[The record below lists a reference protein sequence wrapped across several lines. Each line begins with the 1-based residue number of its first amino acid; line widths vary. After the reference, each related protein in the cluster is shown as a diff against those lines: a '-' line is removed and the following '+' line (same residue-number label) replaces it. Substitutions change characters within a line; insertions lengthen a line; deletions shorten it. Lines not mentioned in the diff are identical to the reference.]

1 MSKGTV
7 ARKTKAAPA
16 KKSRAPKAPKQPAAR
31 VPRKKPWSHL
41 HCIAFL
47 LGISLLLSVFIG
59 STLYLFVLLDIPKIE
74 TIKDYRPKMTTL
86 VKDSRHEVIKNIYEE
101 NRRLVSM
108 DKMPA
113 LLPMAFVA
121 AEDARFYEHPG
132 VDIWSIFRAMFH
144 NIRAGSRAQ
153 GGSTITQQV
162 TRSLLL
168 SRKKVYSRKIKEA
181 ILAYRIDSLMSKDD
195 ILYIYLNQIYLGEGA
210 HGVEAAARTYFN
222 KGVEDLTL
230 GQIALLAGLPQAPS
244 RYSPFRNFDRAKDR
258 QAYVL
263 NRMVEE
269 GYVSAA
275 TARMA
280 FDQRLAFYT
289 KKETSDG
296 AEYYLQ
302 QVSNY
307 VTNKYGQELLTSGGL
322 TIYTCL
328 DPIMQRNAVTAIN
341 KGVKAYTNKKG
352 NRTKPQAAL
361 VAMETDTGRVRA
373 LVGGTDFS
381 VSQFNRATQARRQ
394 PGSAFKPIVYGA
406 ALESGVSPTTVIE
419 DRPITLKGQ
428 KRGRTWQPQNFD
440 NRFHGPTILRDGL
453 VHSRNIVAIK
463 LLQQVGT
470 QQVIELARKL
480 GISSEITDDLTLAL
494 GSSGVSLLELTA
506 AYTAFANHGFY
517 TRPLLIEKIIDH
529 EGNILEENRPRNTA
543 VLSRQSARLV
553 DSMLQGVIAEGTG
566 QKAQGL
572 KVTAAGKTGT
582 TDRYMDAWFIGYT
595 SQLVAG
601 VWMGYDKKISMGS
614 GATGGRIA
622 APIWLDFMKKA
633 RHEEIREDTLH

>member
-1 MSKGTV
+1 V
-7 ARKTKAAPA
+7 
-16 KKSRAPKAPKQPAAR
+16 
-31 VPRKKPWSHL
+31 
-41 HCIAFL
+41 
-47 LGISLLLSVFIG
+47 LLSVFIG

-74 TIKDYRPKMTTL
+74 TIKDYRPKMATL
-86 VKDSRHEVIKNIYEE
+86 VKDSRHEVIKTIYEE

-132 VDIWSIFRAMFH
+132 VDIWSIFRALFH

-181 ILAYRIDSLMSKDD
+181 ILAYRIDSLMNKDD

-210 HGVEAAARTYFN
+210 YGVEAASRTYFN
-222 KGVEDLTL
+222 KGVNDLTL
-230 GQIALLAGLPQAPS
+230 AEMALLAGLPQAPS
-244 RYSPFRNFDRAKDR
+244 RYSPFKNFDRAKDR

-269 GYVSAA
+269 EYVSAA
-275 TARMA
+275 TARRA
-280 FDQRLAFYT
+280 FDQPLSLQQ
-289 KKETSDG
+289 KKQTADG

-307 VTNKYGQELLTSGGL
+307 VRNKYGQELLTSGGL

-328 DPIMQRNAVTAIN
+328 DPILQKNAITAIN
-341 KGVKAYTNKKG
+341 KGVKAYKNKKG
-352 NRTKPQAAL
+352 DRTEPQAAL
-361 VAMETDTGRVRA
+361 VAMEPDTGRVRA

-394 PGSAFKPIVYGA
+394 PGSAFKPIVYAA
-406 ALESGVSPTTVIE
+406 ALERGFFPNSIIDDSFLV
-419 DRPITLKGQ
+419 LKGA
-428 KRGRTWQPQNFD
+428 KRGKTWRPQNFD
-440 NRFHGPTILRDGL
+440 KRFNGPTTLRQGL
-453 VHSRNIVAIK
+453 IQSRNIVAVK
-463 LLQQVGT
+463 LLQEVGID
-470 QQVIELARKL
+470 QVITLARKL
-480 GISSEITDDLTLAL
+480 GISSPITADLTMAL

-506 AYTAFANHGFY
+506 TYTAFANHGRFA
-517 TRPLLIEKIIDH
+517 TPLLIEKIIDH
-529 EGNILEENRPRNTA
+529 EGNILEENRPHIET
-543 VLSRQSARLV
+543 VLSRRTAGQIN
-553 DSMLQGVIAEGTG
+553 SMLQGVIEEGTG

-595 SQLVAG
+595 SQLVTG
-601 VWMGYDKKISMGS
+601 VWMGHDKTISMGS
-614 GATGGRIA
+614 GASGGRIA

-633 RHEEIREDTLH
+633 GYREIREEILH